1 MLEVGQIKSSSKHF
15 AASDCTS
22 GYHQIGID
30 DSNSNLLVKATPS
43 GRYKM
48 SVEDQGGT
56 FASDIFNL
64 LTDDTTR
71 MDDSVVKN
79 MDDLMFYADSLS
91 DLEKKIEEF
100 LVFCREKT

>member
-1 MLEVGQIKSSSKHF
+1 
-15 AASDCTS
+15 
-22 GYHQIGID
+22 
-30 DSNSNLLVKATPS
+30 
-43 GRYKM
+43 M
-48 SVEDQGGT
+48 SVVDQGGT

-91 DLEKKIEEF
+91 DLEKKIKEF
-100 LVFCREKT
+100 LVFCKEKNLRLKSSKFVIQYITKEWV